1 MNYFRS
7 NKCAWPAPSS
17 RIESPPGSTKWRR
30 ITSFLQILKYP
41 KSLSP
46 FKMQDLSNSQLRQV
60 YMDHCARLMSMQKLF
75 RFNPEAAQ
83 AEQLVFDAC
92 FELRKLLEPHMTPE
106 ESDELGLR
114 LIYAQP

>member
-1 MNYFRS
+1 
-7 NKCAWPAPSS
+7 
-17 RIESPPGSTKWRR
+17 
-30 ITSFLQILKYP
+30 
-41 KSLSP
+41 
-46 FKMQDLSNSQLRQV
+46 
-60 YMDHCARLMSMQKLF
+60 MSMQKLF